1 MRRSRKKMGEASVLT
16 ASVGELS
23 AAEVRTL
30 LARTQRSTKGR
41 GAELRPRLREAVREG
56 ELSPEEVLRRLDE
69 ETLEALLA
77 FHGIE
82 GPPRKQKHSELL
94 ARLAAAIHRE
104 LALPTGPRAK
114 HSTRAARPGQR
125 EREPGSDLDRLRD
138 DLDRLLDER
147 ARLEAKNVAL
157 ERELERLRED
167 LNVSPGL
174 DATPDD
180 LGELLRQIGIGDA
193 HAYKRLYRPA
203 AKLLHP
209 DKNKEGE
216 PAFRLLTKIR
226 DLLEGK

>member
-1 MRRSRKKMGEASVLT
+1 MGEASVLT

-30 LARTQRSTKGR
+30 LARTARPTKGR

-56 ELSPEEVLRRLDE
+56 ELSPEEILRRLDE

-82 GPPRKQKHSELL
+82 GPPRKEKHSELL

-104 LALPTGPRAK
+104 LGLPSSPRAK
-114 HSTRAARPGQR
+114 HERSKTREPRSRKG
-125 EREPGSDLDRLRD
+125 EPGSELDQLRD
-138 DLDRLLDER
+138 DVDRLLDDR

-157 ERELERLRED
+157 ERELERLRDD
-167 LNVSPGL
+167 LNASPGL

-180 LGELLRQIGIGDA
+180 LGQLLRQIGIGDA

-203 AKLLHP
+203 VKLLHP

-226 DLLEGK
+226 DLLEGR